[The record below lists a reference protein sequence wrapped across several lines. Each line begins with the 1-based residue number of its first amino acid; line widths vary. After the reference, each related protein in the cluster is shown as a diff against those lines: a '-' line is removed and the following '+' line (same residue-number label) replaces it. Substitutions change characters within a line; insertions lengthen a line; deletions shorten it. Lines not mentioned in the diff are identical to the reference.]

1 MKIVSAR
8 FKGLQGIYNKS
19 GIKDI
24 FIDFTKCQHNIIY
37 IIGANGSGKS
47 TLMSVLHP
55 LPDSPQMYIDREL
68 GEKELTYEQD
78 GTVYR
83 ILIQYPVYGNGTRAT
98 TKAFFTQIEPSG
110 AVELNANGTVGSYK
124 DILFNKFNLD
134 PNFMALSHISVENRG
149 IVEKTPAERKKYVGF
164 LLDSVAEYNDI
175 YKTLVKRSSSFKSII
190 NSITAKIDS
199 IGDEQKLLMDKS
211 AADARYIAL
220 ENQKTTLTSQISS
233 AETTIKILDPEGKNQ
248 ESYKKLFAEY
258 SQIKDTLE
266 FYNHSLAGCKI
277 KSLEEANRL
286 YMELS
291 AQKMRLETDISSI
304 DESIQDTILLREEE
318 SKIIFIKTQKYN
330 SMIANSNIEQLKKYI
345 TEYRKRIFGYEQI
358 FKKCGVAPGT
368 ITKDEYIT
376 AISIFEQIRSSILNV
391 KSYADDSSISM
402 ACDIILNGGD
412 EAIELN
418 NLIDEHIAIKN
429 KMKTTQESIQYYLG
443 LKDRLDILS
452 NRPSSCNVNDCSFI
466 KDALIAQSKE
476 PEKNLKELYDIL
488 DSLVTIELQIRERLN
503 KSNEIM
509 KVYNDIK
516 IILRSIDTNKN
527 IIQKFPIA
535 DQFLDISIF
544 VNKIKIGDQFNEIYN
559 MTQYIDSANIF
570 ELYLNDKKVLLDF
583 EADYKVAKSH
593 EDIILELQKE
603 IEETTAKLDSI
614 VSTIERKQNEKL
626 EKQKALSSVE
636 TEIVAVDRAIDIYSN
651 INTANNK
658 KVELESK
665 LRVIS
670 DNIEKISREIDAI
683 NKSNSIL
690 NSVIRELEPLANMKD
705 QINYSLNKLAEYKAE
720 LEVYTKKYSTIEL
733 LKKYSSPTKGG
744 IQTIFIKLYMD
755 KILNLTNQLL
765 GMLFNGELELLPY
778 IIDENGFKIPV
789 RCKIN
794 NLSVDDVSNCSTSEK
809 SMIAVIMSFALAF
822 HSSQIYN
829 IVRLDEVD
837 GGLDQ
842 ANRAM
847 FPVIL
852 DAICRTLNISQTF
865 IISHSSESD
874 MTNVDIISLTPV
886 SNETLRGNVIFQL

>member
-1 MKIVSAR
+1 MKLLSAR

-55 LPDSPQMYIDREL
+55 LPDSPQVYIDKEL

-83 ILIQYPVYGNGTRAT
+83 ILIQYPVYGNGARAT
-98 TKAFFTQIEPSG
+98 TKAFFTQMELSG
-110 AVELNANGTVGSYK
+110 AVELNANGTVGSFK

-211 AADARYIAL
+211 AADARYISL

-258 SQIKDTLE
+258 SQVKDTLE
-266 FYNHSLAGCKI
+266 FYNHSLNGCKI
-277 KSLEEANRL
+277 KSLEDANKL

-291 AQKMRLETDISSI
+291 GQKMRLDTDILSI

-330 SMIANSNIEQLKKYI
+330 SMTSNSNIDQLKKYI
-345 TEYRKRIFGYEQI
+345 TEYRKRIFEYENI
-358 FKKCGVAPGT
+358 FKKCGIEPGS

-376 AISIFEQIRSSILNV
+376 AISIFEQIRTSILNI
-391 KSYADDSSISM
+391 KSYADDSSISI
-402 ACDIILNGGD
+402 ACDMILNGED
-412 EAIELN
+412 AAVAL
-418 NLIDEHIAIKN
+418 A
-429 KMKTTQESIQYYLG
+429 TTQSEYIEVQNHIKDTKELIQYNIG
-443 LKDRLDILS
+443 LCDRLDILN
-452 NRPSSCNVNDCSFI
+452 NRPSSCKINDCSFI

-476 PEKNLKELYDIL
+476 PEKNLNIL
-488 DSLVTIELQIRERLN
+488 NNKLDNLISMESQLKIRLE

-516 IILRSIDTNKN
+516 IVTRSINTNRT

-535 DQFLDISIF
+535 NQFLDTSTFI
-544 VNKIKIGDQFNEIYN
+544 NKVKIGDQFNDIYT

-570 ELYLNDKKVLLDF
+570 ELYINDKKVLLDF
-583 EADYKVAKSH
+583 EADYKVAKSQ

-603 IEETTAKLDSI
+603 IEDTTTKLNNI
-614 VSTIERKQNEKL
+614 VSTIENKQSEKL
-626 EKQKALSSVE
+626 EKQKALASIE
-636 TEIVAVDRAIDIYSN
+636 TEISATNRAIDIYTN
-651 INTANNK
+651 INNATNK
-658 KVELESK
+658 KMELESK

-670 DNIEKISREIDAI
+670 DNIEKISREIDTI
-683 NKSNSIL
+683 NKSNSML
-690 NSVIRELEPLANMKD
+690 NSIIRELEPLKNMKD
-705 QINYSLNKLAEYKAE
+705 EINYSLNKLAEYKSE
-720 LEVYTKKYSTIEL
+720 LEIYTKKYSTIEL

-789 RCKIN
+789 RCKVN

-852 DAICRTLNISQTF
+852 DAICRTLDISQTF

>member
-476 PEKNLKELYDIL
+476 PEKNLKELYAIL

>member
-358 FKKCGVAPGT
+358 FKKCGIAPGT

-476 PEKNLKELYDIL
+476 PEKNLKELYAIL